1 MILSYIDYKLNNHTV
16 FERVSFKTPFHPSV
30 TFDQQ
35 ACFIY
40 SISGNGM
47 LYGGLEKDSVK
58 NQESILMKCGSF
70 LNHWNS
76 STETNEAA
84 EVIII
89 RFTPEVIQALYENDL
104 PSFLTSSQKP
114 IGKVFQKIPE
124 QTVIN
129 EYIRGLLFYFEN
141 PSLMNEELIRLKL
154 KELILLLYNL
164 NYKNIRELLSTLFDP
179 VELSFKSIVQSQL
192 FEELNINEYAALT
205 NTSLSTFKRKFKKVF
220 GETPGKYIVDQRL
233 QKAAK
238 LLTSTNKRI
247 TEICFESGFSNLST
261 FSKSFSKKYACSPSE
276 YRNNS

>member
-154 KELILLLYNL
+154 KELILLLYKL

>member
-141 PSLMNEELIRLKL
+141 PALMNEELIRLKL